1 MIPKLAKS
9 EAIQYDQNTILSQ
22 QGKRTYLLMD
32 FNLARNEVPETHALF
47 IEQLISKGFAY
58 KGLTYT
64 NGTNV
69 HLESGV
75 TSLMLNTSR
84 QELEITTENINPYE
98 LWDNG
103 HHSWFFPAESTEKEI
118 AEMVNLVTSISGND

>member
-1 MIPKLAKS
+1 
-9 EAIQYDQNTILSQ
+9 
-22 QGKRTYLLMD
+22 MD
-32 FNLARNEVPETHALF
+32 FDLARNEVPETHALF
-47 IEQLISKGFAY
+47 IDQLISKGFTY

-84 QELEITTENINPYE
+84 QELEITTENINRYE

-103 HHSWFFPAESTEKEI
+103 HHSWFFPAASTEKEI
-118 AEMVNLVTSISGND
+118 AEMVALVTSIRGDD